1 MDPSREYG
9 IGHSSTGS
17 AMELMVVEV
26 HYKLSDAEAAQVE
39 VERMQPFQRVHRH
52 PLLAWADIALMA
64 PEMGHG
70 IHTVDFDV
78 KGVCHY
84 AADSST
90 V

>member
-1 MDPSREYG
+1 MDPSRECG

-17 AMELMVVEV
+17 AMELIVVEV
-26 HYKLSDAEAAQVE
+26 RYKLSGVGAAQVE
-39 VERMQPFQRVHRH
+39 VERIQRYQRTRHH
-52 PLLAWADIALMA
+52 PLLVWADIALMS

-70 IHTVDFDV
+70 IHAVDFDV

-90 V
+90 A